1 MSFGQKCF
9 LLKCTFKL
17 ILMIPVRT
25 ETLEKSTALK
35 ISIFSENSF
44 CILLIKLLSVILKD
58 IFYYTKDMQGLIY
71 RYITVFI

>member
-1 MSFGQKCF
+1 
-9 LLKCTFKL
+9 
-17 ILMIPVRT
+17 MIPVRT

-58 IFYYTKDMQGLIY
+58 IFYYTKDMQGL
-71 RYITVFI
+71 TVFTGTQLSLYKMLENMEAYH